1 MARKQDRQRREM
13 IGHNLARARGLS
25 GLSQTDVM
33 CRIWQQDNPTQ
44 RNRISEIESGSTLPD
59 AELLLQLCMLYGVSA
74 DYVIGLSVEP
84 EIDATAGRMGMLYN
98 GMSEIA
104 GDLLKGVVD
113 QLARNGAQYLAKMPK
128 PISMGVLDTGKK
140 VWSAYQADKSSVPP
154 ELGAA
159 IFEMAKELRLFDQ
172 SIAISMRNYEMAMT
186 ECVER
191 PDAHEK
197 HVIGADLAME
207 RVKRRPCTVLPKVLE
222 RSRLKR
228 PNKPQV
234 MYRLI
239 QGQLSLF
246 MIKQGVCVQPQG
258 VIADTVEA

>member
-1 MARKQDRQRREM
+1 MARKQDRQQREM
-13 IGHNLARARGLS
+13 IGHNLARARLLS
-25 GLSQTDVM
+25 GLSQSDVM
-33 CRIWQQDNPTQ
+33 CRIWQQDNPAQ

-59 AELLLQLCMLYGVSA
+59 AELLLNLCMLYGVSA

-104 GDLLKGVVD
+104 SDLLRGVVE
-113 QLARNGAQYLAKMPK
+113 QLARNGAQYMAKMPK
-128 PISMGVLDTGKK
+128 PASIGVLDTGKK
-140 VWSAYQADKSSVPP
+140 VWSTYQNHKKGVSP

-159 IFEMAKELRLFDQ
+159 IFEMAKELRMFDQ

-186 ECVER
+186 ECIDR

-197 HVIGADLAME
+197 HLIGADLAVE
-207 RVKRRPCTVLPKVLE
+207 RIKRRPSTVLPKVLE

-246 MIKQGVCVQPQG
+246 TVKQGVCVQPQG
-258 VIADTVEA
+258 VVVDVVED